1 MLQIGSTHFID
12 NALEK
17 RVTPFTFL
25 PNNGFVFLCKIFEK
39 LVSHVMLMA
48 NKTSAK
54 SNSEK
59 LSDYFK
65 ETILVSIMLEQH

>member
-1 MLQIGSTHFID
+1 MHFID

-25 PNNGFVFLCKIFEK
+25 PNNGFVFLRKNFEK

-54 SNSEK
+54 SNSENC
-59 LSDYFK
+59 LI
-65 ETILVSIMLEQH
+65 ILKRPS

>member
-1 MLQIGSTHFID
+1 MWQIGSAHFID

-25 PNNGFVFLCKIFEK
+25 PSNGFVFLRKIFEK
-39 LVSHVMLMA
+39 IVSYVMLMA

-54 SNSEK
+54 SNSENC
-59 LSDYFK
+59 LI
-65 ETILVSIMLEQH
+65 ILKRPS

>member
-25 PNNGFVFLCKIFEK
+25 PNNGFVFLRKIFEK

-48 NKTSAK
+48 NKTSTK
-54 SNSEK
+54 SNSENC
-59 LSDYFK
+59 LI
-65 ETILVSIMLEQH
+65 ILKRPS